1 MRRRQRAVRS
11 SFWGVVAVVALL
23 LPCAT
28 TRPARAQPSPN
39 LLCTR
44 AIEATIQLPG
54 LPPRLLS
61 SVALVESGK
70 LDPATGAWR
79 PWPWTINIEGEG
91 RYFETESEAI
101 EAVRA
106 LQARGIRSIDVGCMQ
121 VNLMYHP
128 AAFDSLEQ
136 AFDPRAN
143 VLYARR
149 FLLSLYR
156 QSGDWPTAV
165 GLYHSATP
173 VLAANY
179 RQRVLGIR
187 PQPIPTAVDRE
198 RTALALAWGAT
209 LHRDAP
215 SEGLPSYFGNASSAS
230 MRVSAPAGRLVSI
243 ERAGTRPGRLA
254 R

>member
-1 MRRRQRAVRS
+1 LQRRRPGIRFSVWDAAAI
-11 SFWGVVAVVALL
+11 VVLL
-23 LPCAT
+23 LPWVTA
-28 TRPARAQPSPN
+28 RPARAQPSPS

-44 AIEATIQLPG
+44 AIEATTQLPG

-61 SVALVESGK
+61 SVAQVESGK
-70 LDPATGAWR
+70 RDPVTGAWQ

-91 RYFETESEAI
+91 RYFETEAEAI

-106 LQARGIRSIDVGCMQ
+106 VQARGIRSIDVGCMQ

-128 AAFDSLEQ
+128 AAFESLEQ

-156 QSGDWPTAV
+156 LSGDWPTAV

-173 VLAANY
+173 ALAAGY
-179 RQRVLGIR
+179 RQRVLGAR
-187 PQPIPTAVDRE
+187 AQPIPSAIDRQ

-209 LHRDAP
+209 LAHDKRPDGSPPSFAASFGPIAAFASTGRLAP
-215 SEGLPSYFGNASSAS
+215 SE
-230 MRVSAPAGRLVSI
+230 RI
-243 ERAGTRPGRLA
+243 GTRPGR
-254 R
+254 RTR